1 MDFLENIRIALRA
14 LGANKMRSALT
25 MLGIII
31 GVGAVVGLLAIGN
44 GAAASITSDV
54 QGIGSNLIQ
63 VIPGEMQ
70 TGMGRSSSSTAVLS
84 MDDYELLAD
93 NLKNTAGIAPV
104 AQIAAT
110 VTYANASDS
119 QSVTATTPDYL
130 TIRNREILRGRALTA
145 ADGERAARVAVIG
158 TETARQVFDGLNPI
172 GRSLKINGVQFEV
185 VGLLVEQGG
194 SGFGSADEIILIP
207 LETGF
212 SRLLGTSTIQSG
224 QRTVNSILVSAADPE
239 LLDTVTGDIERLL
252 RREHNLG
259 IGVDND
265 FSIFTQQEILATLGT
280 ITTTLQVF
288 LGAIAGISLLV
299 GGIGIMNIMLVSVT
313 ERTRE
318 IGLRKAVGARK
329 NVILG
334 QFLTETLVL
343 SVFGGLLGILFGVGI
358 GAITTATGMLTAQV
372 TWESIAM
379 AFGFSALI
387 GLFFGIYP
395 AYRAASLR
403 PIEALRYE

>member
-130 TIRNREILRGRALTA
+130 AIRNREVLRGRALTA

-224 QRTVNSILVSAADPE
+224 QRTINSILVSAADPE

-343 SVFGGLLGILFGVGI
+343 SVLGGLLGILFGVGI
-358 GAITTATGMLTAQV
+358 GAVTTATGMLTAQV

>member
-1 MDFLENIRIALRA
+1 MDFVENIRIALRA
-14 LGANKMRSALT
+14 LGANKLRSTLT

-44 GAAASITSDV
+44 GAAASITSQV

-70 TGMGRSSSSTAVLS
+70 SGMGRATSSTAVLT
-84 MDDYELLAD
+84 MGDYERLSKS
-93 NLKNTAGIAPV
+93 LKNTAGIAPV
-104 AQIAAT
+104 SQIGAT
-110 VTYANASDS
+110 VTYANATDS
-119 QSVTATTPDYL
+119 QTVTATTPDYL
-130 TIRNREILRGRALTA
+130 TIRNREILRGRALTD

-158 TETARQVFDGLNPI
+158 TETARKVFDGLDPV
-172 GRSLKINGVQFEV
+172 GRTFKINGVQFEV

-194 SGFGSADEIILIP
+194 SGFGSADDVILIP

-212 SRLLGTSTIQSG
+212 ERLIGSSSNQSG
-224 QRTVNSILVSAADPE
+224 QRTINSILVSSATPE

-252 RREHNLG
+252 RREHKLTTG
-259 IGVDND
+259 QDND
-265 FSIFTQQEILATLGT
+265 FSVFTQQEILSTLGT

-318 IGLRKAVGARK
+318 IGLRKAVGARR
-329 NVILG
+329 NIILA

-343 SVFGGLLGILFGVGI
+343 SISGGLLGILFGIGI

-372 TWESIAM
+372 TWDSIAM

-395 AYRAASLR
+395 AYRAANLR

>member
-1 MDFLENIRIALRA
+1 MDFLENVRIALRA
-14 LGANKMRSALT
+14 LSANKLRSTLT

-44 GAAASITSDV
+44 GAAASITADV

-63 VIPGEMQ
+63 VIPGQMRG
-70 TGMGRSSSSTAVLS
+70 GMGGGAASSAVLT
-84 MDDYELLAD
+84 MDDVDLLQD

-104 AQIAAT
+104 AQVGAT
-110 VTYANASDS
+110 VTYANTTDN
-119 QSVTATTPDYL
+119 QTVTATTPDYL
-130 TIRNREILRGRALTA
+130 AIRNREILRGRALSD

-158 TETARQVFDGLNPI
+158 TETARQIFDGLNPI
-172 GRSLKINGVQFEV
+172 GRTFKINGVQFEV

-194 SGFGSADEIILIP
+194 SGFGSADEVILIP

-212 SRLLGTSTIQSG
+212 TRLLGTSTVQSG
-224 QRTVNSILVSAADPE
+224 QRTINSILVSAADPDR
-239 LLDTVTGDIERLL
+239 LDTVTGDIERLL
-252 RREHNLG
+252 RREHGLAAG
-259 IGVDND
+259 EDND
-265 FSIFTQQEILATLGT
+265 FSVFTQQEILSTLGT

-318 IGLRKAVGARK
+318 IGLRKAVGARR
-329 NVILG
+329 NIILG

-343 SVFGGLLGILFGVGI
+343 SIFGGILGILFGVGI

-395 AYRAASLR
+395 AYRAANLR

>member
-1 MDFLENIRIALRA
+1 MDVLENVRIALRA
-14 LGANKMRSALT
+14 LSANKLRSILT

-44 GAAASITSDV
+44 GAAASITSQV

-63 VIPGEMQ
+63 VIPGRIQ
-70 TGMGRSSSSTAVLS
+70 GGMGRASSTSAVLT
-84 MDDYELLAD
+84 MDDYDLLVK
-93 NLKNTAGIAPV
+93 NLKHTAGVAPV
-104 AQIAAT
+104 AQLGAT
-110 VTYANASDS
+110 VTYANTTES
-119 QSVTATTPDYL
+119 QTVTATTPAYMA
-130 TIRNREILRGRALTA
+130 IRNREILRGRALTT

-158 TETARQVFDGLNPI
+158 TETARKVFDGLDPV
-172 GRSLKINGVQFEV
+172 GRTFKVNGVQFEV
-185 VGLLVEQGG
+185 VGLLTEQGG
-194 SGFGSADEIILIP
+194 SGFGSADEVILIP

-212 SRLLGTSTIQSG
+212 QRLLGTSTVQGG
-224 QRTVNSILVSAADPE
+224 QRTVNTILVSASDPD
-239 LLDTVTGDIERLL
+239 LLDAVTGDIERLL
-252 RREHNLG
+252 RREHKLAV
-259 IGVDND
+259 GVEND
-265 FSIFTQQEILATLGT
+265 FSIFTQQEILSTLGT

-318 IGLRKAVGARK
+318 IGLRKAVGARR

-343 SVFGGLLGILFGVGI
+343 SIFGGLLGILFGVGI
-358 GAITTATGMLTAQV
+358 GAITTATGMITAQV
-372 TWESIAM
+372 TWQSIAM

-395 AYRAASLR
+395 AYRAANLR

>member
-299 GGIGIMNIMLVSVT
+299 GGIGIMNI
-313 ERTRE
+313 
-318 IGLRKAVGARK
+318 
-329 NVILG
+329 
-334 QFLTETLVL
+334 
-343 SVFGGLLGILFGVGI
+343 
-358 GAITTATGMLTAQV
+358 
-372 TWESIAM
+372 
-379 AFGFSALI
+379 
-387 GLFFGIYP
+387 
-395 AYRAASLR
+395 
-403 PIEALRYE
+403 